1 MDDNPAYMIT
11 HVKVKDE
18 EKRDE
23 YRIVDQS
30 WEMRADLARKYPAYG
45 WSAYGSPQLLVSRL
59 LTLHTAPDDAA
70 DQTSL
75 AHTCFALSPSIS

>member
-45 WSAYGSPQLLVSRL
+45 WSLP
-59 LTLHTAPDDAA
+59 
-70 DQTSL
+70 
-75 AHTCFALSPSIS
+75 ALPSFW